1 MACRFLALL
10 AVLALAGCDL
20 GGGPPERR
28 AATASEAT
36 TTAPATTLTPPQPSR
51 TELVVQAIRSC
62 EVKRIVFLHDG
73 NTWVT
78 FRGGRRVHTRRL
90 DTKEIERAA
99 WEHADDCNMVIG
111 ME

>member
-36 TTAPATTLTPPQPSR
+36 TTAPATTLTSPQPSR

-62 EVKRIVFLHDG
+62 EVKRIFFLHG
-73 NTWVT
+73 GETWIT
-78 FRGGRRVHTRRL
+78 FRRGRTVHT
-90 DTKEIERAA
+90 KHGAKQIERAA

>member
-1 MACRFLALL
+1 MACRFTALL

-20 GGGPPERR
+20 GDGSPGRNGVTAIEGTSTGP
-28 AATASEAT
+28 
-36 TTAPATTLTPPQPSR
+36 APTLARPRPSR

-99 WEHADDCNMVIG
+99 WEHADACNMVIG
-111 ME
+111 IE